1 VTPQEIQQFEAIR
14 PHERE
19 RNPMAAQQ
27 FTIDDLM
34 DLLVE
39 KVGLPA
45 AERRNDPAA
54 TFPDLGLDS
63 LAFMELQAQLDSRY
77 GVELPDDR
85 AQSYTMSEITASVN
99 DHLAKQGAA

>member
-1 VTPQEIQQFEAIR
+1 
-14 PHERE
+14 
-19 RNPMAAQQ
+19 MATQQ

-34 DLLVE
+34 DLLVQ
-39 KVGLPA
+39 KVGLPLS
-45 AERRNDPAA
+45 ERRDDPAA
-54 TFPDLGLDS
+54 TFADLGLDS

-85 AQSYTMSEITASVN
+85 AQAYTMSEITASVN